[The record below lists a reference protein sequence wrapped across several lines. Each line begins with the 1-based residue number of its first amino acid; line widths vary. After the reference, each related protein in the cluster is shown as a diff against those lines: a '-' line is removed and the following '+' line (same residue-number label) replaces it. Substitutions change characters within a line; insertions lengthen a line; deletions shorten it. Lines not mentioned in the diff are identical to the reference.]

1 MRTRTRTQPGHGNCT
16 RHIPV
21 RGACRWVS
29 GLAPTARARLQAPA
43 KNCLFGSRCEREAS
57 AEPSDMSPKRNS
69 SKLYTPRV
77 LSHKRKHLARNTSL
91 RHARL
96 RAAEIPGVEGG
107 PASSKNFPGKAGMR
121 IESPSEQRATGTF
134 LLLRPGTA
142 PSGLLTP
149 DPLPQPRPAR
159 RDLCWGLQEKP
170 GPPLRRSPTASSQR
184 R

>member
-1 MRTRTRTQPGHGNCT
+1 MRTRTCTQPGHGNCT

-21 RGACRWVS
+21 RGACRRVS

-96 RAAEIPGVEGG
+96 RAAEIPGAEGG

-149 DPLPQPRPAR
+149 TRCHSHTRLGETSAGGCRKSQGPL
-159 RDLCWGLQEKP
+159 
-170 GPPLRRSPTASSQR
+170 
-184 R
+184 